1 MAYGVYSD
9 PYLKQLSQESPLLA
23 FEYFQ
28 LIFESKYRDELADC
42 LETPEELLAQLGT
55 KALTKAEQ
63 KAALALN
70 EVPIPIPEER
80 NNYLDGWL
88 RTNYPSSLAFLTYF
102 QCSRTWDRDKID
114 SIKGIPETFI
124 DVFAKLGHP
133 FSALLP
139 NPLETNPILDEASL
153 REMISEHNLLHRL
166 LWPELCR
173 RSDFHIYR
181 RMAYR
186 TDDVF
191 ISHPILGRDFENA
204 EPESARDLG
213 GVFTYSDNFDWLIG
227 HKELSLENA
236 LFELKASG
244 ETLVETVNN
253 VSRFEIL
260 GLQLVALTIEEPEL
274 AEKYGYQLTNIAEDW
289 VIEEV
294 TIEINVTYPEGFDV
308 SAEINPNFPE
318 MLGWSKLPDSNKAY
332 IFGLLKIGSV
342 MPLSKVSSDSV
353 HFLGCMA
360 LHADTPDFL
369 LKELGSL
376 GIPIIDEVL
385 ASRD

>member
-1 MAYGVYSD
+1 
-9 PYLKQLSQESPLLA
+9 
-23 FEYFQ
+23 
-28 LIFESKYRDELADC
+28 
-42 LETPEELLAQLGT
+42 
-55 KALTKAEQ
+55 
-63 KAALALN
+63 
-70 EVPIPIPEER
+70 
-80 NNYLDGWL
+80 
-88 RTNYPSSLAFLTYF
+88 
-102 QCSRTWDRDKID
+102 
-114 SIKGIPETFI
+114 
-124 DVFAKLGHP
+124 
-133 FSALLP
+133 
-139 NPLETNPILDEASL
+139 
-153 REMISEHNLLHRL
+153 
-166 LWPELCR
+166 
-173 RSDFHIYR
+173 
-181 RMAYR
+181 MAYR